1 MEQAAV
7 LIQSKV
13 RQFQA
18 KNRVTV
24 MRHEKHAATKI
35 QAGYRGFRARQHVRQ
50 MRYTV
55 GPLLDGT
62 HKEGWLGSRVV
73 SVLDSGAVRPGFKS
87 QPRRCRVTVLGKLF
101 TPIVPLSTKQQNW

>member
-62 HKEGWLGSRVV
+62 HKEGWLGS
-73 SVLDSGAVRPGFKS
+73 
-87 QPRRCRVTVLGKLF
+87 
-101 TPIVPLSTKQQNW
+101 